1 MKLKRI
7 FSLEKNLENFT
18 LKTRGHEFLEKKM
31 VFFPC
36 IFHKIFWSIC
46 LEMNNCVLKNPMTL
60 QNITKEVKN
69 FRSDTMKQ
77 KRNLTPAGFEHT
89 TPMLA
94 AQKSRIQ

>member
-1 MKLKRI
+1 M
-7 FSLEKNLENFT
+7 
-18 LKTRGHEFLEKKM
+18 
-31 VFFPC
+31 
-36 IFHKIFWSIC
+36 FWSIC

-94 AQKSRIQ
+94 AQKSRMQ

>member
-1 MKLKRI
+1 M
-7 FSLEKNLENFT
+7 KNLT
-18 LKTRGHEFLEKKM
+18 LKTCGHKFLEKGL
-31 VFFPC
+31 FFPY

-46 LEMNNCVLKNPMTL
+46 LEMNNCVFKNPMTL

-89 TPMLA
+89 TLVLP